1 MGISEFYGKSQESTI
16 CSTITKNQTKTT
28 KKIKEKHFP
37 VDYYHNKEEMPNG
50 LPQHHR
56 TQEISSRL
64 LRLREREREREL
76 GESTENGDLER
87 DLQRT
92 HIFIRK

>member
-28 KKIKEKHFP
+28 KKIKREELSCILLP
-37 VDYYHNKEEMPNG
+37 QGVDYHNREEMPNG

-56 TQEISSRL
+56 T
-64 LRLREREREREL
+64 
-76 GESTENGDLER
+76 
-87 DLQRT
+87 
-92 HIFIRK
+92 